1 MKSINY
7 LQHWDATIWET
18 GVRVSHFL
26 DDSSCNTLMK
36 VTLGRFFGFTFEM
49 KKSQIGLDRCA

>member
-26 DDSSCNTLMK
+26 DSSCNTLMK
-36 VTLGRFFGFTFEM
+36 VTLGRFFGFTFKM
-49 KKSQIGLDRCA
+49 KKSQIGL